1 MRACQPTHG
10 HARRSVGMTT
20 GPPATHGRQ
29 EGLFLFIVSGTLF
42 AGHRG
47 SCAVAPTHCRQRA
60 FWKPG
65 QGRCRV
71 CLRELSLGCRIGR
84 FVAVAVWLTS
94 AHKRDQARCLSWVKS
109 AVLTVDRSLPV
120 YPDQRTFQERSG
132 MSQRCQQR
140 TRHLTSTLGAA
151 HGINEQLCG
160 WRPTGV
166 ARAVPQT
173 LNLLQGLGASCRSI

>member
-1 MRACQPTHG
+1 MG
-10 HARRSVGMTT
+10 G
-20 GPPATHGRQ
+20 Q

-84 FVAVAVWLTS
+84 FVAVTVWLTS
-94 AHKRDQARCLSWVKS
+94 AHKRDQARCLSWGQRQALGGEYS
-109 AVLTVDRSLPV
+109 MSLALITKVIPTEFV
-120 YPDQRTFQERSG
+120 YEFVYEFG
-132 MSQRCQQR
+132 
-140 TRHLTSTLGAA
+140 
-151 HGINEQLCG
+151 NEFG
-160 WRPTGV
+160 Y
-166 ARAVPQT
+166 
-173 LNLLQGLGASCRSI
+173 NLI

>member
-1 MRACQPTHG
+1 
-10 HARRSVGMTT
+10 MTT

-84 FVAVAVWLTS
+84 FVAVTVWLTS
-94 AHKRDQARCLSWVKS
+94 AHKRDQARCLSWAKS
-109 AVLTVDRSLPV
+109 AVLTIGRSLPV
-120 YPDQRTFQERSG
+120 YPDKQTYSESAG
-132 MSQRCQQR
+132 MSQTCQQQ
-140 TRHLTSTLGAA
+140 TCKSTLAPLLGIGAEGCFA
-151 HGINEQLCG
+151 QLPFRGSSLRGMGTHCS
-160 WRPTGV
+160 TAL
-166 ARAVPQT
+166 ARAWT
-173 LNLLQGLGASCRSI
+173 LAGLAASARGLPR